1 MSAFCVF
8 GMTEPVARKAA
19 TKAWEKHLTSLTKE
33 VRACLTEADEADW
46 IAVKTEYL
54 LAKAK
59 PVQVSGAFDAPQFAK
74 DYIALA
80 QRLHRTSR
88 LQVMARGEKK
98 DAKGAPVISQSTKKP
113 VIAWVP
119 HTR

>member
-8 GMTEPVARKAA
+8 GMTEPIARKAA
-19 TKAWEKHLTSLTKE
+19 AKAWEKHLGAMTKQE
-33 VRACLTEADEADW
+33 RACLTDADEADW

-59 PVQVSGAFDAPQFAK
+59 PVQLSGAFDAPQFAS

-80 QRLHRTSR
+80 KRLHRTSR

-98 DAKGAPVISQSTKKP
+98 DANGALVISKATKKP
-113 VIAWVP
+113 LIGWVP
-119 HTR
+119 STL

>member
-8 GMTEPVARKAA
+8 GMTEPLAKKAA
-19 TKAWEKHLTSLTKE
+19 EKAWEKHLASMTKE
-33 VRACLTEADEADW
+33 ERALNTDADEKEW
-46 IAVKTEYL
+46 VAVKTEYL

-59 PVQVSGAFDAPQFAK
+59 AVQISGAFDSPQFAR

-80 QRLHRTSR
+80 KRLHRTSR

-98 DAKGAPVISQSTKKP
+98 DANGALLISKATKKP
-113 VIAWVP
+113 LIGWVP
-119 HTR
+119 SSL